1 MVRGV
6 HRQPVQVEMHQ
17 VVARELARGGGS
29 RLGEACSGWVRLRL
43 SVSVWLWGKPPP
55 PALVSWPCLWGDGSA
70 HQSVELSLLLTAI
83 GSVLLE
89 GGVCLVSGS
98 LLGRLLVEIRLA
110 TAMRDDGRLFIGADG
125 AL

>member
-1 MVRGV
+1 
-6 HRQPVQVEMHQ
+6 
-17 VVARELARGGGS
+17 
-29 RLGEACSGWVRLRL
+29 
-43 SVSVWLWGKPPP
+43 
-55 PALVSWPCLWGDGSA
+55 
-70 HQSVELSLLLTAI
+70 
-83 GSVLLE
+83 VLLE